1 MSFWKEKRSH
11 LEQAQML
18 QNTASNQKGLNKR
31 AVGLFPQPKDDK
43 PCTIDLSSQVKFHNL
58 LVAIEGREETCV
70 IRMISPSQKAR
81 AAALVFRGRV
91 LACVY
96 GRDDNETQL
105 LGQEAFSQAKLQML
119 SSDVIV
125 DTYKIDDKTAI
136 AASSIFHGELY
147 DPQCM
152 MTANDVLEYSLDHLL
167 ESNAPGTII
176 INEGDG
182 AKAIIYT
189 FKGKVHGIFSY
200 KEGWLEPSIEGA
212 KALLHEVYG
221 ASISASKLRLCNIW
235 ELKPLT
241 FSLTGLEEQL
251 TNGKQYAS
259 LSLDYSELSKIE
271 QKHKDSLSNS
281 FSHIE
286 REEEWA
292 AKQNQ
297 VQSHS
302 PSKGGNP
309 WKSARGN
316 KIGGS

>member
-1 MSFWKEKRSH
+1 MSVWKDKRSH

-18 QNTASNQKGLNKR
+18 QTTVGNKHGLNRR
-31 AVGLFPQPKDDK
+31 AVGLFPQPKEEK
-43 PCTIDLSSQVKFHNL
+43 ATTIDLSSQVKFHNL

-70 IRMISPSQKAR
+70 IRMVSPSQKAR

-96 GRDDNETQL
+96 GRDDSDTQL

-119 SSDVIV
+119 SSDAII

-152 MTANDVLEYSLDHLL
+152 MTANDVLQYSLDHLL

-176 INEGDG
+176 INESDG
-182 AKAIIYT
+182 AKAIVYI

-200 KEGWLEPSIEGA
+200 KDGWLEPSIEGT

-221 ASISASKLRLCNIW
+221 ATISASKLRLCNIW

-251 TNGKQYAS
+251 TNGKQYSS

-286 REEEWA
+286 REEEFA
-292 AKQNQ
+292 AQQNQ
-297 VQSHS
+297 SQG
-302 PSKGGNP
+302 PNKGGNP
-309 WKSARGN
+309 WKSIRS
-316 KIGGS
+316 K

>member
-1 MSFWKEKRSH
+1 MSVWKDKRSH

-18 QNTASNQKGLNKR
+18 QNTVGNQKGLNRR
-31 AVGLFPQPKDDK
+31 AVGLFPQPKDEK
-43 PCTIDLSSQVKFHNL
+43 ATTIDLSSQVKFHNL

-70 IRMISPSQKAR
+70 IRMVSPSQKAR

-96 GRDDNETQL
+96 GRDDSDTQL
-105 LGQEAFSQAKLQML
+105 LGLEAFSQAKLQML
-119 SSDVIV
+119 SRDAII

-152 MTANDVLEYSLDHLL
+152 MTASDVLQYSLDHLL

-182 AKAIIYT
+182 AKAIVYT

-200 KEGWLEPSIEGA
+200 KDGWLEPSIEGA
-212 KALLHEVYG
+212 KALLHDAYS
-221 ASISASKLRLCNIW
+221 ATISASKLRLCNIW

-251 TNGKQYAS
+251 SNGKQYAS

-286 REEEWA
+286 REEDFA
-292 AKQNQ
+292 SQHNQSQSQNN
-297 VQSHS
+297 
-302 PSKGGNP
+302 KGANP
-309 WKSARGN
+309 WKSIRS
-316 KIGGS
+316 K

>member
-1 MSFWKEKRSH
+1 MSVWKDKRSH

-18 QNTASNQKGLNKR
+18 QTTVGNKHGLNRR
-31 AVGLFPQPKDDK
+31 AVGLFPQPKEEK
-43 PCTIDLSSQVKFHNL
+43 ATTIDLSSQVKFHNL

-70 IRMISPSQKAR
+70 IRMVSPSQKAR

-96 GRDDNETQL
+96 GRDDSDTQL

-119 SSDVIV
+119 SSDAII

-152 MTANDVLEYSLDHLL
+152 MTANDVLQYSLDHLL

-176 INEGDG
+176 INESDG
-182 AKAIIYT
+182 AKAIVYI

-200 KEGWLEPSIEGA
+200 KDGWLEPSIEGA

-251 TNGKQYAS
+251 TNGKQYSS

-286 REEEWA
+286 REEEFA
-292 AKQNQ
+292 AQQNQ
-297 VQSHS
+297 SQG
-302 PSKGGNP
+302 PNKGGNP
-309 WKSARGN
+309 WKSIRS
-316 KIGGS
+316 K

>member
-1 MSFWKEKRSH
+1 MSVWKDKRSH

-18 QNTASNQKGLNKR
+18 QNNVGNKNGLNRR
-31 AVGLFPQPKDDK
+31 AVGLFPQPKEEK
-43 PCTIDLSSQVKFHNL
+43 ATTIDLSSQVKFHNL

-70 IRMISPSQKAR
+70 IRMVSPSQKAR

-96 GRDDNETQL
+96 GRDDSDTQL
-105 LGQEAFSQAKLQML
+105 LGHEAFTQAKLQML
-119 SSDVIV
+119 SSDAII

-152 MTANDVLEYSLDHLL
+152 MTANDVLQYSLDHLL

-176 INEGDG
+176 INESDG

-200 KEGWLEPSIEGA
+200 KDGWLVPSIEGA

-221 ASISASKLRLCNIW
+221 ATISASKLRLCNIW

-286 REEEWA
+286 REEEFA
-292 AKQNQ
+292 AQQNQ
-297 VQSHS
+297 SQG
-302 PSKGGNP
+302 PNKGGNP
-309 WKSARGN
+309 WKSIRS
-316 KIGGS
+316 K